1 MRIDQEMRVA
11 ITDGSGFPNI
21 ATALI
26 TPGSASPAEHA
37 GEQRCPL
44 ADPDTSMA
52 GRVGIEPTPRDYESC
67 ALVTDRRV
75 TLNSVPN
82 TVMIITLEP

>member
-1 MRIDQEMRVA
+1 M
-11 ITDGSGFPNI
+11 I

-37 GEQRCPL
+37 GKRRCPL
-44 ADPDTSMA
+44 ADPDSSMA
-52 GRVGIEPTPRDYESC
+52 ERVGIEPTPRDYEFC
-67 ALVTDRRV
+67 ALVTERRV

-82 TVMIITLEP
+82 TVMLVTLKS